1 MVYLY
6 SFMVEE
12 TDEITKWLSLLKDP
26 NPTIRSHATYSLRKH
41 SDPRVIP
48 ALIEALKDHEKSVRR
63 NASKALGYK
72 KAEEAIPALE
82 ELMNDA
88 DHYVRN
94 DAVKAIRKIKGISS
108 N

>member
-1 MVYLY
+1 LNIHTPKH
-6 SFMVEE
+6 SL
-12 TDEITKWLSLLKDP
+12 DIEIWHP
-26 NPTIRSHATYSLRKH
+26 PYYNSLRKH